1 MAYFKL
7 KKTKN
12 QQYMFNLVA
21 DNGEVTLT
29 SETYTRR
36 SGARNGISSVKTNA
50 PTDSRYDR
58 RTSGKQFYF
67 VLQAANSKVIGT
79 SERYTRSQSMERGI
93 ASVKREAPDAPV
105 RDLTS

>member
-1 MAYFKL
+1 MAYFRL

-12 QQYMFNLVA
+12 QQFMFNLVA
-21 DNGEVTLT
+21 DNGEVILT

-36 SGARNGISSVKTNA
+36 AGAQSGISSVRTNA

-67 VLQAANSKVIGT
+67 VLQAANNKVIGT
-79 SERYTRSQSMERGI
+79 SERYTRTQSMESGI
-93 ASVKREAPDAPV
+93 ASVKREAPDAPL